1 MQLQSLQQAL
11 TQTLETYQRMG
22 LRRFS
27 RQNIPELP
35 ERWLQ
40 TISAVVSAEI
50 NQEPPHHLTAPPT
63 AMAETTTAPVTRSQT
78 IQRNSANSKVLAH
91 ADSPSTTDSRAS
103 AAIPET
109 HSSDRLI
116 SSTEGTALT
125 TWQQPVLSE
134 TQRQSL
140 LADLDNQI
148 RNCRL
153 CDELCGFRHQ
163 TVFGGG
169 PLRPTLCF
177 MGEAPG
183 ADEDKMGEPFVGRAG
198 QLLTKIIGAMQLK
211 REDVYILNALKCR
224 PPGNRTPM
232 HSEIGNC
239 HPFVEKQLETLQPR
253 FIVCLGA
260 VAVRS
265 LLGWETPIGRLRGKF
280 YRYRGA
286 QVVITFHPSYLLRN
300 EQAKRLVWEDM
311 QMLMK
316 EMGIALPEKT

>member
-1 MQLQSLQQAL
+1 MQPQSLQQAL

-35 ERWLQ
+35 EQWLK
-40 TISAVVSAEI
+40 TISAVVSAET
-50 NQEPPHHLTAPPT
+50 NQEPQQHQTTPPT
-63 AMAETTTAPVTRSQT
+63 ATAGTTSPPVTRSQT
-78 IQRNSANSKVLAH
+78 IQPTSADSKVVEH
-91 ADSPSTTDSRAS
+91 AASLFTIDPRTS
-103 AAIPET
+103 AAEPET
-109 HSSDRLI
+109 RSSERLI

-125 TWQQPVLSE
+125 AWQQPAFSE
-134 TQRQSL
+134 TQRQNL
-140 LADLDNQI
+140 FADLDTQI

-153 CDELCGFRHQ
+153 CSELCGFRHQ
-163 TVFGGG
+163 TVFGVG
-169 PLRPTLCF
+169 PLKPTLCF

-183 ADEDKMGEPFVGRAG
+183 ADEDKIGEPFVGRAG
-198 QLLTKIIGAMQLK
+198 QLLTRIIGAMQLK

-232 HSEIGNC
+232 PTEIGNC
-239 HPFVEKQLETLQPR
+239 HPFVEKQLETLQPQ

-286 QVVITFHPSYLLRN
+286 QVVITYHPSYLLRN

-316 EMGIALPEKT
+316 EMGIALPEKA